1 MHGGLLVVKP
11 PGMTSHDVVDFVRK
25 LWAVKAGHTGTLD
38 PAAAGLLV
46 LCLGAATRLS
56 EYLVDCD
63 KVYRAEI
70 TLGLATTTADA
81 EGQLTAQQDAGRVTA
96 EQVEEALAALT
107 GPLEIA
113 VPAHS
118 AVSRNGTRLYKRAR
132 RGEAVELPTRQ
143 VAIHRW
149 ELIEFAEGKHPT
161 ALTEVQCSKGTYVR
175 SLAELLGNRLGTSGY
190 LSFLLRTQ
198 IGPHHLEDAWTLER
212 LAALDGCD
220 AAQAVLIN
228 PPKMLA
234 HMPRVVVDQAAA
246 ERLRDGNAHETE
258 HADGQAGLAAVVTR
272 GGSLLCVA
280 ESRQV
285 GNRWRLQPRKVFH
298 WDA

>member
-25 LWAVKAGHTGTLD
+25 LWAVKVGHTGTLD

-46 LCLGAATRLS
+46 LCLGAATRLA

-81 EGQLTAQQDAGRVTA
+81 EGELTAQQDAGRVTA

-107 GPLEIA
+107 GPLEIV

-143 VAIHRW
+143 VEVYRW
-149 ELIEFAEGKHPT
+149 ELIEFTEGKHP
-161 ALTEVQCSKGTYVR
+161 AVLTEVQCSKGTYVR

-212 LAALDGCD
+212 LAALDGPD

-234 HMPRVVVDQAAA
+234 HMPRVVVDQGAA
-246 ERLRDGNAHETE
+246 ERLRDGNAHEIE
-258 HADGQAGLAAVVTR
+258 HAR
-272 GGSLLCVA
+272 HS
-280 ESRQV
+280 
-285 GNRWRLQPRKVFH
+285 
-298 WDA
+298 